1 MSSDFVAQRK
11 KHSPVLMTAPD
22 NFVLAVHHVTC
33 PFCRKVCMH
42 VDEYRGKQKH
52 EHIEELLELHSKR
65 SATTF
70 FCIQEGLVTI
80 PCRIRCT
87 NSELKRLQSRI
98 CDCIVDRKELATMRG
113 NQRGNAAGGDA
124 ENGANETDSQQRSVA
139 RDAVMNLET
148 ETELGEDDYDPMQHD
163 VDDSLA
169 VFPQGQLEGSSLGG
183 QVTVENVPNENEIAQ

>member
-1 MSSDFVAQRK
+1 
-11 KHSPVLMTAPD
+11 
-22 NFVLAVHHVTC
+22 
-33 PFCRKVCMH
+33 MH

-87 NSELKRLQSRI
+87 NSELRRLQARI

-113 NQRGNAAGGDA
+113 NLRNNVVSGDA
-124 ENGANETDSQQRSVA
+124 DAGADETESQPRSTA

-148 ETELGEDDYDPMQHD
+148 ETEVGEEDYDPMQQD
-163 VDDSLA
+163 IDDRLA

-183 QVTVENVPNENEIAQ
+183 QVTVENVENKNSAEQAL